1 MSILNQ
7 VTKGKIQRPL
17 AVLIYAPDGVGKSTF
32 ASQAPNPVFLGPELG
47 TANLDVARFPQ
58 PKTWGDI
65 LKAVDALAKEPHDY
79 KSLVLDS
86 LDWLEPLLFKQ
97 ICTDYN
103 VKSIELAAGGFGKGY
118 VEAISR
124 WQNLI
129 EHLEALRNKGMN
141 IVAIAHSEVV
151 NFNDPQTQIPY
162 QRYELKLHKRASP
175 LWREYVDA
183 VLFANFETFA
193 KRDGN
198 NVQAFSDGA
207 RVIHTERRPGWDA
220 KNRFGLPLKIDLSWT
235 ALTSA
240 IESANPNSLEHLRD
254 KITGLLTCISDE
266 DLRGKVIEALE
277 KAGDNVQQLNVIA
290 NRLALRLG
298 DA

>member
-1 MSILNQ
+1 
-7 VTKGKIQRPL
+7 
-17 AVLIYAPDGVGKSTF
+17 VGKSTF